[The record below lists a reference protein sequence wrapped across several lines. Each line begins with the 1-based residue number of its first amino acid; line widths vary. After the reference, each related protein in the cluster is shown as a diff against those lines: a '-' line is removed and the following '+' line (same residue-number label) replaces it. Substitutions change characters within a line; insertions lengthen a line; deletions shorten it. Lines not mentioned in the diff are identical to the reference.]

1 METLEKYQRL
11 NLINQYE
18 ILLDLAITRKDDY
31 WAEKYK
37 QYIKVLECG
46 YVGEYYMLF
55 ENISDEFS
63 KEELMKVLN
72 PQ

>member
-46 YVGEYYMLF
+46 YVGEYG
-55 ENISDEFS
+55 
-63 KEELMKVLN
+63 
-72 PQ
+72 